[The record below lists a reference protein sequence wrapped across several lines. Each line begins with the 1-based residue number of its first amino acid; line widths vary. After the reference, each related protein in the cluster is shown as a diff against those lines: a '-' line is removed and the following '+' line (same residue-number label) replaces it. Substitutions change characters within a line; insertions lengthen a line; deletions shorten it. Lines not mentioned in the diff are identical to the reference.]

1 MGEGRSSPSL
11 GHAHIWL
18 PDTRWAWPAA
28 DDRPHGLDGAQRDA
42 RREPAPHTIEP
53 GSTVAGEAT

>member
-11 GHAHIWL
+11 GHAHTWL
-18 PDTRWAWPAA
+18 PGTRRAWPAA
-28 DDRPHGLDGAQRDA
+28 DDRPQGLDSAQRDA